1 MNPFFHHLGDL
12 MNTRQIVIS
21 DHMVEL
27 HLKMEQSDRFG
38 DDVTCAATNSAGSDS
53 VSKKIPCKL
62 VQQ

>member
-1 MNPFFHHLGDL
+1 

-53 VSKKIPCKL
+53 VSKKIPCKF
-62 VQQ
+62 VQH